1 MKAIQLHDKYSEDI
15 IGTVLL
21 KENVEPNQI
30 SEAWDKYQETHNSN
44 ADDEP
49 DIYEFVSD
57 GNWEIC
63 EVLELDF
70 YQP

>member
-1 MKAIQLHDKYSEDI
+1 MRAINLHDKFDEEI

-21 KENVEPNQI
+21 KENVDFSDITN
-30 SEAWDKYQETHNSN
+30 AWDKYQEDNNSN
-44 ADDEP
+44 LNEEA
-49 DIYEFVSD
+49 DIYDFVSN
-57 GNWEIC
+57 GNWELC